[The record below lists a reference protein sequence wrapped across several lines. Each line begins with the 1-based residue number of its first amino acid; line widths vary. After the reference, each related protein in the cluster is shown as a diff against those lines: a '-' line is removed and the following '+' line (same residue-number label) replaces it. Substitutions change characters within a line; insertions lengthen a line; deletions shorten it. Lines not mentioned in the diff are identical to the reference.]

1 MKNDFYNLL
10 ELLANNSVDFVL
22 VGGFAGVVYGSTYV
36 TQDIDV
42 CCDFSTANLLRLQKA
57 LGNLN
62 PVHRMTGS
70 RRKLELTADNC
81 NQFKNLYLDTDIGQ
95 LDCLSFIEGIGDYQK
110 VKESSRAIKLEKIQL
125 YVLSLDSLI
134 DAKKAMKRPRDKATV
149 IELEE
154 IKKLKDKE

>member
-10 ELLANNSVDFVL
+10 ELLANNGVDFVL
-22 VGGFAGVVYGSTYV
+22 VGGFAGVVYGCTYV

-110 VKESSRAIKLEKIQL
+110 VRESSRAIRLEKIQL
-125 YVLSLDSLI
+125 YVLSIDSLI
-134 DAKKAMKRPRDKATV
+134 DAKKAMKRPRDKAVV
-149 IELEE
+149 IELEG
-154 IKKLKDKE
+154 IKKLRDKK